1 YEYSENWEK
10 RWDIFL
16 SSQKMPDEN
25 FERDSTQ
32 ALKRFKL
39 RKLNKMIRQN
49 AEKIKQLF
57 EQKSEDYIIYLKL
70 DQKLKGMRNELAEEL
85 GTVVL

>member
-1 YEYSENWEK
+1 
-10 RWDIFL
+10 L

-25 FERDSTQ
+25 FASDSSQ

-57 EQKSEDYIIYLKL
+57 EQKSDDYMAYLKL